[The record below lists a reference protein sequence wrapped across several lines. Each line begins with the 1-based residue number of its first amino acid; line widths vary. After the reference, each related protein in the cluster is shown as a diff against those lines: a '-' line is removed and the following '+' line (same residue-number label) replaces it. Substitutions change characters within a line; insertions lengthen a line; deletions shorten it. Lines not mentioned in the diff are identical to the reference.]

1 MAFEE
6 FLILRCLAQRG
17 LEGPVALIQPL
28 GNWITAS
35 EGRGRLAMTAAE
47 FHAWRV
53 GAASPLIS
61 TAPRSA

>member
-6 FLILRCLAQRG
+6 FLILRCLAERG

-35 EGRGRLAMTAAE
+35 KAGGKRRDFDPGFPPAQE
-47 FHAWRV
+47 
-53 GAASPLIS
+53 
-61 TAPRSA
+61 